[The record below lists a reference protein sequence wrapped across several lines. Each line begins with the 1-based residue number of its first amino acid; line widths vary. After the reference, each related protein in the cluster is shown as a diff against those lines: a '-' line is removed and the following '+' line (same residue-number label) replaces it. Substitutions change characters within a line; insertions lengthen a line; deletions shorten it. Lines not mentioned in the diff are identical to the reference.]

1 MMRKWTLFLLI
12 AASAFALYWF
22 GFRKSDHKPK
32 QPTMEPIKLSRH
44 TAAFNQSVNDV
55 VAHYLKLKDAFVEPD
70 TAAIRIHTNSLLQSL
85 AAIDSAELN
94 KDTTLVFATVMQ
106 TIADIRMNA
115 TSLLNQTDITE
126 MRRDFSSLS
135 SIMYPGFFKA
145 ILYEGPTLYLINC
158 PMAFNENEP
167 ANWISNS
174 REIINPYLG
183 KNHPKYHG
191 GMLHCGEVKDSIIAQ

>member
-1 MMRKWTLFLLI
+1 MKKWTLFLLI

-22 GFRKSDHKPK
+22 GFRKSDNTPK

-70 TAAIRIHTNSLLQSL
+70 TTAIRIHTNSLLQSL

-106 TIADIRMNA
+106 TLADIRMNA
-115 TSLLNQTDITE
+115 SSLLNQTDITE

-135 SIMYPGFFKA
+135 GVMYPGFFKA

-174 REIINPYLG
+174 QEIINPYLG
-183 KNHPKYHG
+183 KNHPKHKG
-191 GMLHCGEVKDSIIAQ
+191 TMLHCGEVKDSIIAQ

>member
-1 MMRKWTLFLLI
+1 MKKSTLFLLI
-12 AASAFALYWF
+12 AASVFALYWF
-22 GFRKSDHKPK
+22 GFRKTNHGPKPPK
-32 QPTMEPIKLSRH
+32 MAPIKLSRH
-44 TAAFNQSVNDV
+44 TAAFNQSVNNV
-55 VAHYLKLKDAFVEPD
+55 VNNYLKVKDAFVQPD
-70 TAAIRIHTNSLLQSL
+70 TVAIRIHTNSLLLSL
-85 AAIDSAELN
+85 AAIDSTVFN

-115 TSLLNQTDITE
+115 ISLLNQTDITE